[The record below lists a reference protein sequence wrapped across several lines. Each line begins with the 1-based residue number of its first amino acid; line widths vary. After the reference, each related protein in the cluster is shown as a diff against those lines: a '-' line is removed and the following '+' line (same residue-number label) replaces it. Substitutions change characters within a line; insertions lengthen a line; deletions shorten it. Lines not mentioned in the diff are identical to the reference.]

1 MADIQIREDR
11 MKANEEILRAKRE
24 RQRQQVSNGFSVSKT
39 ETVELGTKL

>member
-24 RQRQQVSNGFSVSKT
+24 RQRQQVTNGFSVSTNLSVNVK
-39 ETVELGTKL
+39 